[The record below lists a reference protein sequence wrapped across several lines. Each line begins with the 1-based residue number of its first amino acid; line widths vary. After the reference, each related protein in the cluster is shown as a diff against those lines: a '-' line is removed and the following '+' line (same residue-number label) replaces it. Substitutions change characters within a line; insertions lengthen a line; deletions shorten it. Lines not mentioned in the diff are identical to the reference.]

1 MKTSTAFQNAINHQ
15 YGVIIPII
23 DDNIRITETA
33 ITQFAQNNP
42 TVMIS
47 FIIDETSKNTLPLLK
62 RVLQKCPD
70 NIRVNA
76 FKTLTDKVEAIRQG
90 MLFMF
95 HYTKVPNIGF
105 LDPATDISLD
115 NYLALAKYKD
125 HFPQFGI
132 AIGSRI
138 PHVNAQY
145 KRIPSSTS
153 KSFIL
158 KLYEVYDRIVL
169 KTNFQDIFCGAK
181 LFNRTLI
188 PFLFDS
194 PFQDTLLFEF
204 ELLLRLQKKFGKSS
218 TKKGIVEFP
227 IFKWSEYP
235 SSPLALNQF
244 ALLPINLFNLHYQ
257 YSLSSTINNAF
268 DKFIKIFMLNNQFNY
283 EKKLSIS

>member
-1 MKTSTAFQNAINHQ
+1 MKTAATFQNAANHQ

-23 DDNIRITETA
+23 NDNSRITETA

-47 FIIDETSKNTLPLLK
+47 FILDETSKNTLPLLK
-62 RVLQKCPD
+62 RVQLKCPD
-70 NIRVNA
+70 NITVNA
-76 FKTLTDKVEAIRQG
+76 FKTLSDKVEAIRQG

-95 HYTKVPNIGF
+95 HYTNVPNIGF

-132 AIGSRI
+132 AVGSRI
-138 PHVNAQY
+138 PHINAEY
-145 KRIPSSTS
+145 AKIPSSTS
-153 KSFIL
+153 KAFIN
-158 KLYEVYDRIVL
+158 KLFEVYDRIVL

-188 PFLFDS
+188 PFLFDN
-194 PFQDTLLFEF
+194 PFKDTLLFEF

-227 IFKWSEYP
+227 IFKWNEYQTT
-235 SSPLALNQF
+235 PLALTKF
-244 ALLPINLFNLHYQ
+244 AELPINLFNLHYE
-257 YSLSSTINNAF
+257 YSLSITINNAF
-268 DKFIKIFMLNNQFNY
+268 DKFFKIFKLKNNFNY
-283 EKKLSIS
+283 EKALSIS